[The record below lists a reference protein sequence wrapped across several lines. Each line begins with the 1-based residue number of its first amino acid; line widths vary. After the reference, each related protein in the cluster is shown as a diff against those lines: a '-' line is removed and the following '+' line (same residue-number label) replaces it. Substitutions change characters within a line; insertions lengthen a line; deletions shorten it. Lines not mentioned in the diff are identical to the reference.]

1 MPQVLKGPVLK
12 GPVLKVQRL
21 LVRPVQLVQPL
32 AQRQLAL
39 RLGMP
44 HEAF

>member
-1 MPQVLKGPVLK
+1 MRPEQQVQKLPVQ
-12 GPVLKVQRL
+12 P
-21 LVRPVQLVQPL
+21 VRPEQPL
-32 AQRQLAL
+32 AQPLLAL

>member
-1 MPQVLKGPVLK
+1 VPQALKRPVLK
-12 GPVLKVQRL
+12 AQRL
-21 LVRPVQLVQPL
+21 LVQPVQPVQPEQPL

>member
-1 MPQVLKGPVLK
+1 VPQAAKRPVLK
-12 GPVLKVQRL
+12 AQRL
-21 LVRPVQLVQPL
+21 LVQQVQQVQPEQPL

>member
-1 MPQVLKGPVLK
+1 MRPEQQVQK
-12 GPVLKVQRL
+12 L
-21 LVRPVQLVQPL
+21 LPEQQVRPEQPL
-32 AQRQLAL
+32 AQPLLAL

>member
-1 MPQVLKGPVLK
+1 VPQAQKRL
-12 GPVLKVQRL
+12 VLKVQRL
-21 LVRPVQLVQPL
+21 LVQPEQPEQPL
-32 AQRQLAL
+32 ALQLLAL